1 MYLYNHILTCTK
13 LATYSA
19 SVVKCNFGNFG
30 NINSF
35 VNQTINQPDFIYL
48 AAMRLDK
55 MTYKYTYC
63 VQGAQ
68 PRFQSWGSN
77 SLV

>member
-35 VNQTINQPDFIYL
+35 VNQTINQPDFIYF

-55 MTYKYTYC
+55 MTYKYTYS
-63 VQGAQ
+63 VIQ
-68 PRFQSWGSN
+68 W
-77 SLV
+77 LK